1 MSQYPTRSGL
11 RVSAHD
17 EGSESAYR
25 TTKEPLYG
33 ESRSRFS
40 TIAIGVLLLTVVV
53 LLIFGLTL
61 L

>member
-17 EGSESAYR
+17 EGSGSAHQP
-25 TTKEPLYG
+25 TEQPLYG
-33 ESRSRFS
+33 EPRSRFS

-53 LLIFGLTL
+53 LLIFALTL
-61 L
+61 F